1 MTLEGEVQGL
11 GWEVSDDVGQVTSP
25 EWGDTFFSQ
34 GTTGAVHNT
43 IVWSVKTALFDHLIL
58 ILDQKFD
65 TLDWGSCGLKTKLS
79 ELERIIASR
88 QKMIMVD
95 KLTLEIPAAIP
106 ESIKSSK
113 KFNFWLIFTNPN

>member
-1 MTLEGEVQGL
+1 MTLEGKVQGL

-34 GTTGAVHNT
+34 STLGTIQNT
-43 IVWSVKTALFDHLIL
+43 IVWLVKTALLDHLIL

-88 QKMIMVD
+88 QKLID

-113 KFNFWLIFTNPN
+113 KFNFLLIFTNPN